1 MVHRF
6 WVRRKQGFRSAE
18 ETLAVSLTSVLGL
31 KEPARLAICHRYD
44 IEGMSDQE
52 AAYVSRT
59 VLSMV
64 QRDAMLSELP
74 ACSWA
79 LGV

>member
-18 ETLAVSLTSVLGL
+18 EALAVSLTSVLGL

-44 IEGMSDQE
+44 IFGMIDHE
-52 AAYVSRT
+52 A
-59 VLSMV
+59 
-64 QRDAMLSELP
+64 E
-74 ACSWA
+74 
-79 LGV
+79 